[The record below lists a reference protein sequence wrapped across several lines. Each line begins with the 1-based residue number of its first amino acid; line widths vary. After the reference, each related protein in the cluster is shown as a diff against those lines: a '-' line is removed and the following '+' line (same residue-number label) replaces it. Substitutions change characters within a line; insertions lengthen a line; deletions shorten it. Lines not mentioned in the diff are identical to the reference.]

1 MGGIIMDRYYNDKIT
16 ERRGGK
22 PSVIQIEDM
31 GVLDSVVVRHN
42 GVITSQKEL
51 IYVRY
56 SIKQQSFVAMCDVSI
71 FNSNVVNILPM
82 THAISISKDVLQI
95 SSSYTESPVPQR
107 KELINV
113 LTHYYKILI
122 DERALTI

>member
-1 MGGIIMDRYYNDKIT
+1 MDRYYNYKIT
-16 ERRGGK
+16 KRRGGK
-22 PSVIQIEDM
+22 PSAIQIEDI

-51 IYVRY
+51 IYVKY

-71 FNSNVVNILPM
+71 FNSNVVNIFPM
-82 THAISISKDVLQI
+82 THAVAISKDVSQI
-95 SSSYTESPVPQR
+95 PSSYTESLLPQR

-122 DERALTI
+122 DEQALTI